1 MTSDIKYNYELLNN
15 FCKENNLSILENFEE
30 TKVNCNVKLTSKCI
44 TEDCNEFFNKKFHI
58 LYKTKIFTCKK
69 CTSINSSRKIKQTVL
84 DRYGVEN
91 INQLQEIKE
100 KKVINC
106 LNKYG
111 VKNVAQN
118 IDIIN
123 KTKETNKLKYIEK
136 HNSLPPSLI
145 DKKQELFE
153 KYGENDYRSSNYIKN
168 KIKQTVLER
177 YGVDHISKS
186 TDIQFI
192 KRQNCMNKYG
202 VEFPMQ
208 YPEFS
213 EKACKNGFRMKDY
226 VLPSGKIINVQ
237 GYEPFALKDII
248 NIEKINEND
257 IITGCKNVPTIWY
270 NDLQGNKH
278 RHFVDIFIPSQNKCL
293 EVKSSWTVK
302 LENVFLKQKAAKELG
317 YNYEIWVYDEKGN
330 IIEKQS

>member
-1 MTSDIKYNYELLNN
+1 MTSDIKYNYELLNK
-15 FCKENNLSILENFEE
+15 FCKENNLNILENFEE

-44 TEDCNEFFNKKFHI
+44 TEDCNEFFHKKFHI

-69 CTSINSSRKIKQTVL
+69 CTCINSSKKIKQTFL
-84 DRYGVEN
+84 DKYGVEN

-100 KKVINC
+100 RKINNC
-106 LNKYG
+106 LKKYG

-118 IDIIN
+118 IDIKN

-136 HNSLPPSLI
+136 HNSLPPSFI

-153 KYGENDYRSSNYIKN
+153 KYGTHDYRNSDYIKN

-186 TDIQFI
+186 KDIQSI
-192 KRQNCMNKYG
+192 KRQSCMNKYG

-213 EKACKNGFRMKDY
+213 EKACKNSFLMKKY
-226 VLPSGKIINVQ
+226 VLPSGKIIKVQ

-248 NIEKINEND
+248 NIDKIDEND

-278 RHFVDIFIPSQNKCL
+278 RHFVDIFIPSQNKCI
-293 EVKSSWTVK
+293 EVKSNWTVK
-302 LENVFLKQKAAKELG
+302 LNNVFLKQKAAKELG
-317 YNYEIWVYDEKGN
+317 YNYEIWVYDNKGN
-330 IIEKQS
+330 IIEKHK